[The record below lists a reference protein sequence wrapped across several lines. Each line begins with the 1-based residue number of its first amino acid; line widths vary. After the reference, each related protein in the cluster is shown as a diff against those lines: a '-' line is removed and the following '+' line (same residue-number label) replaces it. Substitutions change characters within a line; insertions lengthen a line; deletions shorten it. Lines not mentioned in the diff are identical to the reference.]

1 MSDATDAR
9 RKQKLASWR
18 GIVSSRKYLDAPD
31 AEFASTHQAIYH
43 FTRDDQID
51 SLLAARETDPNCG
64 FMARMLAL
72 CSLPRTNPGDQ
83 LQYVRRNGP
92 FTLYMTVSGSAK
104 LPYGNIPRLLLAW
117 VCTEAVRTQN
127 RELVLGDS
135 LSAFMRSVGVYNT
148 GGSVRSRLQDQ
159 MRRLFNVHVQLRY
172 EHEHG
177 EVSVNS
183 QVADRTE
190 FWWSTTRPDDRTLWE
205 SKIELGEKFFK
216 EIIRHPVPLDMNI
229 LKAMKRSTLGLDL
242 YLWLTYRT
250 FALKR
255 PLRLSW
261 PRLYRQFGS
270 DPAKVNDTRR
280 AVDNFRTDCLRE
292 LKKIKTAWPDLHYR
306 VERGRRGE
314 KTGRLILQP
323 SPPRIQPAELRLVE

>member
-1 MSDATDAR
+1 MPIGDVVAGGELPGGLVLTHHAATPQAR
-9 RKQKLASWR
+9 S
-18 GIVSSRKYLDAPD
+18 
-31 AEFASTHQAIYH
+31 H
-43 FTRDDQID
+43 FTQLDQVTQLVGASEAD
-51 SLLAARETDPNCG
+51 ADLG

-72 CSLPRTNPGDQ
+72 CSLPLTNLGDQ

-92 FTLYMTVSGSAK
+92 FTLYMTVSGGAK

-159 MRRLFNVHVQLRY
+159 RRRLFNVHVQLGY

-177 EVSVNS
+177 AVSVNS
-183 QVADRTE
+183 QIADRTE
-190 FWWSTTRPDDRTLWE
+190 FWWNPKRPDDRTLWKN
-205 SKIELGEKFFK
+205 KIELGEKFF
-216 EIIRHPVPLDMNI
+216 EEVIRHPVPLDLNI
-229 LKAMKRSTLGLDL
+229 LKTMKRSSLGLDL
-242 YLWLTYRT
+242 YMWLTYRT
-250 FALKR
+250 FTLKA

-270 DPAKVNDTRR
+270 NPAQASNTNIVND
-280 AVDNFRTDCLRE
+280 FRTKCLRE
-292 LKKIKTAWPDLHYR
+292 LTKIKSAWPDLHYSTPKG
-306 VERGRRGE
+306 V
-314 KTGRLILQP
+314 LLLSP
-323 SPPRIQPAELRLVE
+323 SPPRIPPAQLRLVE

>member
-1 MSDATDAR
+1 MARLPIGLVLTHHAATPQAR
-9 RKQKLASWR
+9 
-18 GIVSSRKYLDAPD
+18 P
-31 AEFASTHQAIYH
+31 H
-43 FTRDDQID
+43 FTQLDQVTQLVGASEAD
-51 SLLAARETDPNCG
+51 ADLG

-72 CSLPRTNPGDQ
+72 CSLPRTNPGDK

-159 MRRLFNVHVQLRY
+159 MRRLFNVHVQLGY

-177 EVSVNS
+177 AVSVNS

-190 FWWSTTRPDDRTLWE
+190 FWWSTKRPDDRTLWE
-205 SKIELGEKFFK
+205 SKIELGEKFFE

-242 YLWLTYRT
+242 YQVTQLRRT
-250 FALKR
+250 FALTRTPTCGFPGRGCYALCSDLTLSRQTTPRR
-255 PLRLSW
+255 PLTTS
-261 PRLYRQFGS
+261 
-270 DPAKVNDTRR
+270 A
-280 AVDNFRTDCLRE
+280 RTAC
-292 LKKIKTAWPDLHYR
+292 A
-306 VERGRRGE
+306 
-314 KTGRLILQP
+314 
-323 SPPRIQPAELRLVE
+323 S